1 MKLLL
6 KVEKQYLPGTDGH
19 GYTFY
24 LIDANG
30 EVVPTEDK
38 SACETLAR
46 AANRDHL
53 FDELVACL
61 GEFLAGY
68 PAPEAI
74 KQARALLAKLESL

>member
-1 MKLLL
+1 MKLPL
-6 KVEKQYLPGTDGH
+6 KVIETPAGNGH
-19 GYTFY
+19 IF
-24 LIDANG
+24 DANG
-30 EVVPTEDK
+30 HSIAISEV